1 LQARKAKVGWV
12 LRSLLE
18 WESGFLSILFFKFIF
33 QKQNRYRPNSKVKNG
48 VKKKMYPDQAI
59 LSQSIAKRSCR
70 NQLPNDPVAINCQTI
85 LSQSIAKRSCQN
97 KLSRENVGTKNVF
110 SSLNNATRFCAPI
123 GIAPLNYGGLKAK
136 SGGQFPNII
145 KLAKLAWQQNLIL
158 F

>member
-1 LQARKAKVGWV
+1 MGFKISARVGE
-12 LRSLLE
+12 R
-18 WESGFLSILFFKFIF
+18 FFKHFVF
-33 QKQNRYRPNSKVKNG
+33 QIHFSKTKPV
-48 VKKKMYPDQAI
+48 QAKFESQKWRQEENVSCQTI
-59 LSQSIAKRSCR
+59 LSPIA
-70 NQLPNDPVAINCQTI
+70 I

>member
-48 VKKKMYPDQAI
+48 VKKKMYPD
-59 LSQSIAKRSCR
+59 

>member
-1 LQARKAKVGWV
+1 MGFKISARVGE
-12 LRSLLE
+12 R
-18 WESGFLSILFFKFIF
+18 FFKHFVF
-33 QKQNRYRPNSKVKNG
+33 QIHFSKTKPV
-48 VKKKMYPDQAI
+48 QAKFE
-59 LSQSIAKRSCR
+59 SQKWRQENVENVPSDPV
-70 NQLPNDPVAINCQTI
+70 LPNDPVAINCQTI

>member
-1 LQARKAKVGWV
+1 
-12 LRSLLE
+12 
-18 WESGFLSILFFKFIF
+18 
-33 QKQNRYRPNSKVKNG
+33 
-48 VKKKMYPDQAI
+48 MYPDQA
-59 LSQSIAKRSCR
+59 
-70 NQLPNDPVAINCQTI
+70 I

>member
-59 LSQSIAKRSCR
+59 LSQSI
-70 NQLPNDPVAINCQTI
+70 T
-85 LSQSIAKRSCQN
+85 KRSCQN